1 MTSRERAG
9 RLRVTQAS
17 RPGCSDLVTVSNQA
31 SVGTIAWR
39 IRGEVQKPAT
49 YSQVRLCK
57 PAVCIT
63 VGRARSRRGYNT
75 RSDVTDSSR
84 MRRRNHLRAWNGSW
98 NGASDNLSAASA
110 VSAIIGVIGAARACA
125 GRGQAPRNAPLAGS
139 TGRTAHRGV
148 ANHRWVMSQAA
159 GVHERPSSPR
169 SPAPALHG
177 EPPRLAPSRAAPL
190 STASL
195 LHTLLHP
202 KPRKVLASRPERR
215 CTPHD
220 LPRARIRVSVPDGT
234 HLATAI
240 ANAFSRARSLN
251 TRVIRVA
258 PVFLRHTLGWC

>member
-1 MTSRERAG
+1 MRPCGPRGQGRGADAGARRRAASQTARER
-9 RLRVTQAS
+9 TW
-17 RPGCSDLVTVSNQA
+17 
-31 SVGTIAWR
+31 AW
-39 IRGEVQKPAT
+39 T
-49 YSQVRLCK
+49 
-57 PAVCIT
+57 
-63 VGRARSRRGYNT
+63 
-75 RSDVTDSSR
+75 
-84 MRRRNHLRAWNGSW
+84 GSW
-98 NGASDNLSAASA
+98 TGSPDNSSAASA
-110 VSAIIGVIGAARACA
+110 ISAMPRDIGAASACEA
-125 GRGQAPRNAPLAGS
+125 RERAPRNAPLAGS

-202 KPRKVLASRPERR
+202 KPRKALASRPERR

-240 ANAFSRARSLN
+240 ANAFSRADRL
-251 TRVIRVA
+251 I
-258 PVFLRHTLGWC
+258 HG